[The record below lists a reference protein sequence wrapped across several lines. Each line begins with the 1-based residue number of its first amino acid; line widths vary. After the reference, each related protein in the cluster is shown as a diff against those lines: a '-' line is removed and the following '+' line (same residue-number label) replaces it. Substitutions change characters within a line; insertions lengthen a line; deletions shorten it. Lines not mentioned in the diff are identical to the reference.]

1 MRPRVGSISPAA
13 SRSSVDLPA
22 PLRPISA
29 TRSPGA
35 SARSTPRS
43 TAGPRGISYQTPLE
57 GERGRRAGA
66 AAAGSPS
73 GTRSAAAGAAR
84 PVSRRQ
90 PARPQRGARVLDG
103 HRRRRQAGEAE
114 EAGARGLERVGRL
127 LEEAARVGVDRD
139 GAGVERDHAV
149 GGGEAALEAV
159 LGEHD
164 RGAPLLVDAAQDA
177 EQLVAGHRVELGG
190 RLVEQQQPRPGGQR
204 RAERDALELAAGQ
217 LVRRAVEQPGDAE
230 RERGLLDPARD
241 RRRAP
246 AAVLE
251 RERELGAHRAHHD
264 LRLGV
269 LEQRAGD
276 RGQLGR
282 AVVARVEP
290 AGEQPARELAAVE
303 VRHEPGRGAQQRR
316 LARPRPAGEDDEL
329 ARLDAQRDVGQRRP
343 RGARIRVGDV
353 VEDELAHRPI
363 PRRSANGSSAHATSA
378 TASATTP
385 ASTGASVR
393 G

>member
-1 MRPRVGSISPAA
+1 MRTRRRRRPER
-13 SRSSVDLPA
+13 A
-22 PLRPISA
+22 PLGAAPSDPEAERLGRA
-29 TRSPGA
+29 PGDGA
-35 SARSTPRS
+35 A
-43 TAGPRGISYQTPLE
+43 TPL
-57 GERGRRAGA
+57 GA
-66 AAAGSPS
+66 APGEIR
-73 GTRSAAAGAAR
+73 GGAAR
-84 PVSRRQ
+84 RRRERLARIGRVPRQ
-90 PARPQRGARVLDG
+90 PAGPQRGARVLDG

-114 EAGARGLERVGRL
+114 EAGARGLERVGGL

-164 RGAPLLVDAAQDA
+164 RGAPFLVDAPQDA

-190 RLVEQQQPRPGGQR
+190 RLVEQQQPRAGGQR

-241 RRRAP
+241 RRGAP

-251 RERELGAHRAHHD
+251 RERQLRADSAHHD

-282 AVVARVEP
+282 AVVARVQP

-303 VRHEPGRGAQQRR
+303 VRDEPGRGAQQRR
-316 LARPRPAGEDDEL
+316 LARPRPAREDDEL
-329 ARLDAQRDVGQRRP
+329 ARLHAQRDVGQSRP
-343 RGARIRVGDV
+343 RQ
-353 VEDELAHRPI
+353 RPD
-363 PRRSANGSSAHATSA
+363 RCR
-378 TASATTP
+378 
-385 ASTGASVR
+385 
-393 G
+393 

>member
-1 MRPRVGSISPAA
+1 M
-13 SRSSVDLPA
+13 PA

-43 TAGPRGISYQTPLE
+43 TAGPRGISYQTRSKASA
-57 GERGRRAGA
+57 GGR
-66 AAAGSPS
+66 AAAGGARRARRRGPA
-73 GTRSAAAGAAR
+73 RAAR
-84 PVSRRQ
+84 GRGSAVGRR
-90 PARPQRGARVLDG
+90 PARPQRGAGVLDRD
-103 HRRRRQAGEAE
+103 RRRGQAGEAE

-139 GAGVERDHAV
+139 GAALERDHAV

-164 RGAPLLVDAAQDA
+164 RGAPLLVDAPQDA
-177 EQLVAGHRVELGG
+177 EQLVARHGVELGG
-190 RLVEQQQPRPGGQR
+190 RLVEQQQPRAAGQR

-217 LVRRAVEQPGDAE
+217 LVRRAVEQPRDAE
-230 RERGLLDPARD
+230 RERGLLDAARD

-251 RERELGAHRAHHD
+251 RERELGAHGAHHD

-276 RGQLGR
+276 GGQLGR

-290 AGEQPARELAAVE
+290 AGEQPPGELAAVE
-303 VRHEPGRGAQQRR
+303 VRHEAGRGAQQRR
-316 LARPRPAGEDDEL
+316 LARARAAGEHDEL
-329 ARLDAQRDVGQRRP
+329 ARARRAATRRP
-343 RGARIRVGDV
+343 ARAAGAPGYV
-353 VEDELAHRPI
+353 
-363 PRRSANGSSAHATSA
+363 
-378 TASATTP
+378 
-385 ASTGASVR
+385 
-393 G
+393 